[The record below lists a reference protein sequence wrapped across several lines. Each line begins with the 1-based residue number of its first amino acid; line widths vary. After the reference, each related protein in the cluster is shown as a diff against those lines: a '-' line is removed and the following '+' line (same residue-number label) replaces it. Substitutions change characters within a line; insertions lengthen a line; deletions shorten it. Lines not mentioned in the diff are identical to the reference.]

1 MTEGG
6 RNANSPSAGRVLVV
20 DDDPA
25 TVKLIERV
33 LTSSGFEVVTAFS
46 GGEAMESVQASVP
59 QAIILDIMM
68 PGMNGFEVCRRLR
81 ADNRFEGVP
90 IIMLTALDDMENR
103 VAGIEMGAD
112 EYMTKPFHVKE
123 LLARV
128 RSVMRVLSLRRA
140 LQESM
145 VKVRRFNT
153 FVENVTMGLD
163 VEHVVYE
170 DIERLIISQFLTGG
184 IPATRS
190 ASLVLAGRASTGHPG
205 AIACRLYY
213 VDGGRLECPPG
224 EIGIPNI
231 IRGLAQEVSIGLRFG
246 NLPRMEA
253 ESVERAL
260 PASVFRTV
268 GSLHDAAVFAE
279 GSLYI
284 AAFNYEQGVTQFD
297 AELLRGISLYLS
309 LNNRLSSFALES
321 DEAFRY
327 TVGALARAAEALDTD
342 TGDHVIRVNKYARLL
357 SAELGLPDRFVS
369 EIGFQ
374 AQLHDVGKIHIDPLV
389 LRKPGRLAPEEWAEM
404 KKHTVYGATIIGNA
418 PRLAIARRIA
428 LTHHERW
435 DGSGYPDGLAGED
448 IPMEGRIT
456 AVADVYDAIRNK
468 RAYKPAE
475 SHETAVRAILQG
487 DAKATAACFD
497 PKITE
502 VFRRLEK
509 KFEDLYQTM
518 K

>member
-1 MTEGG
+1 MIDTG
-6 RNANSPSAGRVLVV
+6 RNENPQSAGRVLVV

-33 LTSSGFEVVTAFS
+33 LSSSGYEVVTAFS
-46 GGEAMESVQASVP
+46 GNEAMENVQAVTP

-81 ADNRFEGVP
+81 ADSRFEGVP

-128 RSVMRVLSLRRA
+128 RSVMRVLSLRKA
-140 LQESM
+140 LEESL
-145 VKVRRFNT
+145 VKVRHFNA

-163 VEHVVYE
+163 GDHVIYA
-170 DIERLIISQFLTGG
+170 DIERLIISQFLAGG

-190 ASLVLAGRASTGHPG
+190 ASIVLAGRPSLARKGF
-205 AIACRLYY
+205 IDCRLYY
-213 VDGGRLECPPG
+213 MDGGRLQSPAG

-231 IRGLAQEVSIGLRFG
+231 IWGLPQEVSIGLRFG
-246 NLPRMEA
+246 RLHGQEA
-253 ESVERAL
+253 ESIERAL
-260 PASVFRTV
+260 PPAVFATIGPV
-268 GSLHDAAVFAE
+268 KNAAVFAE
-279 GSLYI
+279 GSLYL
-284 AAFNYEQGVTQFD
+284 AAFNYERSVTQFD

-309 LNNRLSSFALES
+309 INNRLSSFAVES
-321 DEAFRY
+321 DEAFKY
-327 TVGALARAAEALDTD
+327 AVGALARAAEALDTD
-342 TGDHVIRVNKYARLL
+342 TGDHVVRVNSYARILAL
-357 SAELGLPDRFVS
+357 ELGLPGRFVS

-374 AQLHDVGKIHIDPLV
+374 AQLHDVGKIHIDPLL
-389 LRKPGRLAPEEWAEM
+389 LRKPGKLDPAEWEEM
-404 KKHTVYGATIIGNA
+404 KRHTIYGAKIIGNA
-418 PRLAIARRIA
+418 PRLEMANRIA

-435 DGSGYPDGLAGED
+435 DGSGYPEGLSGEG

-475 SHETAVRAILQG
+475 SHETAVKAILRG
-487 DAKATAACFD
+487 DSKSTGACFD
-497 PKITE
+497 PAVSE
-502 VFRRLEK
+502 AFRRLEK
-509 KFEDLYQTM
+509 KFEELYEAM